1 MAAQAESTRL
11 LHRREVM
18 VRLLH
23 RRGQGLFSCTA
34 GASVTDF
41 DMIGAALSEL
51 LNALSG
57 AMALAFQGAVADV
70 TNPADVVV
78 IALEAMGADGEDV
91 HVLAT
96 VCWRLKIW
104 AEHVFRVVDEHIAS
118 LAVGSGADSDIDSHD
133 SALSPLTEGSG

>member
-1 MAAQAESTRL
+1 M
-11 LHRREVM
+11 
-18 VRLLH
+18 RLLH

-78 IALEAMGADGEDV
+78 IALEAMGADGEDL
-91 HVLAT
+91 HARPGR
-96 VCWRLKIW
+96 CGPGCIAGGESGDARWRMQGQSCPRH
-104 AEHVFRVVDEHIAS
+104 EAS
-118 LAVGSGADSDIDSHD
+118 RHGCPNQSFN
-133 SALSPLTEGSG
+133 